1 MFDTNNSS
9 SPVSSLY
16 FVSAYD
22 KRRSSARER
31 QNGGAW
37 ARGNGG
43 GNKSEQKCAK
53 KSNIFTKFYYSLF
66 VRNSCS
72 RSILK
77 ITRESMKIF
86 SKNNIFI
93 QSSKDMDTLSRI
105 RINSLTFDIG
115 NKQINSESKFWI
127 LESWLF

>member
-43 GNKSEQKCAK
+43 GNKSERKCAK

-77 ITRESMKIF
+77 IMRGSMKIF
-86 SKNNIFI
+86 PKNNIFI
-93 QSSKDMDTLSRI
+93 QSSKGMDTLSR
-105 RINSLTFDIG
+105 RNS
-115 NKQINSESKFWI
+115 NKFSYYWK
-127 LESWLF
+127 